1 MILCEQ
7 EKTEVLPNYE
17 NSGDEARWAALGLSP
32 ADGES
37 PALPVCLHLVSGDC
51 GGTGFS
57 FCRGLGEDK
66 V

>member
-1 MILCEQ
+1 MICEQ
-7 EKTEVLPNYE
+7 EKTEVFPNYE
-17 NSGDEARWAALGLSP
+17 NSCGHEARRVALVLIP

-37 PALPVCLHLVSGDC
+37 PALPVCLHLVN

-57 FCRGLGEDK
+57 FCKGLREDK